1 MSKIDAKMQVHSQK
15 ASTWSTLAGMM
26 NNAYRLLTGVVSA
39 VRQRPT
45 LFNGVTGGSLFAG
58 SDAIAQEMEQKGL
71 AVKHDDEDSSFNNR
85 RFLSTIV
92 IGVFIGGFVYP
103 GAYKRLDRLW
113 PKKDWGTVLKKSL
126 VEICTVGIFVNSI
139 SMISRGLMVGRETN
153 HVAQHAFDELPDVTK
168 NDFCVWLPYNLVA
181 FSVIPSF
188 IRPTTTALMEAS
200 WQTYISLRSHDYVPV
215 SKEQCAATTTSTT
228 MMN

>member
-1 MSKIDAKMQVHSQK
+1 
-15 ASTWSTLAGMM
+15 M
-26 NNAYRLLTGVVSA
+26 NNAYRLLTSIVST

-71 AVKHDDEDSSFNNR
+71 AVTHDKDSSFNSR
-85 RFLSTIV
+85 RFLSSIA
-92 IGVFIGGFVYP
+92 IGGFIGGFIYP

-113 PKKDWGTVLKKSL
+113 PKKDFGTVLKKSL
-126 VEICTVGIFVNSI
+126 VEICTVGIFVNSL

-153 HVAQHAFDELPDVTK
+153 HVAQHTLDELPDVTK
-168 NDFCVWLPYNLVA
+168 NDFCVWLPYNMVA

-200 WQTYISLRSHDYVPV
+200 WQTYISHRSHDYLTA
-215 SKEQCAATTTSTT
+215 STEQCTTTSAT
-228 MMN
+228 MMS